1 MGRVY
6 KRGNTWYIDYRWNG
20 ERIRRKVGGDKS
32 TAKLVLKKAEI
43 DIAKQEAGL
52 GRQKVK
58 FSKFLKEHREH
69 VRATNSPGT
78 IRRYRAC
85 LDNFESFIAPQGLT
99 WLSDVTPM
107 VIERYKAKR
116 LVEGAQPKTVNVEL
130 DAVSGLFSR
139 AVKLELLETNP
150 VAKAGRAKEHSPKP
164 PRFLSAAEIERV
176 KQACDGQV
184 RDIFEVLIETGM
196 RRGEIENL
204 QWSDVDLANGWI
216 HIQPRGDWTPKHGR
230 SRKVPMR
237 PRVSEILLHRRRE
250 AKHPWVFHRP
260 SGEKVGHLWC
270 LLSRAYKKAG
280 VRNACVHTTRH
291 TFASHAVMS
300 GVDLYTVGKLLGHS
314 DVKTTQ
320 VYAHLAQD
328 HLKRAANLI
337 RFGLRVIEG
346 TGKAQRASGKPEPV
360 VLEAV
365 RKPG

>member
-20 ERIRRKVGGDKS
+20 KRARRRAGGDKR
-32 TAKLVLKKAEI
+32 TAELLLKKVEI
-43 DIAKQEAGL
+43 DIVKQEAGL
-52 GRQKVK
+52 GRQKVR
-58 FSKFLKEHREH
+58 FFEFLKEHREH
-69 VRATNSPGT
+69 VRATKSSGT

-85 LDNFESFIAPQGLT
+85 LDNFERFIALLGAM

-107 VIERYKAKR
+107 VVERYKAKR
-116 LVEGAQPKTVNVEL
+116 LAEGAQPKTVNVEL
-130 DAVSGLFSR
+130 DAVSGLFGR
-139 AVKLELLETNP
+139 AVKLDLLETNP
-150 VAKAGRAKEHSPKP
+150 VAKAGRTKEQSRKP
-164 PRFLSAAEIERV
+164 PRFLSAPEIERV

-196 RRGEIENL
+196 RRGELENL
-204 QWSDVDLANGWI
+204 RWSDVDLANGWI
-216 HIQPRGDWTPKHGR
+216 HIQPRDDWTPKHGR

-237 PRVSEILLHRRRE
+237 PRVREILLRRRCD
-250 AKHPWVFHRP
+250 AKYDWVFHRA
-260 SGEKVGHLWC
+260 SGERLGHLWH
-270 LLSRAYKKAG
+270 LLSRAYRKAG

-314 DVKTTQ
+314 DVTTTQ
-320 VYAHLAQD
+320 IYAHLAQD

-346 TGKAQRASGKPEPV
+346 TRKAQRVSGEPEPAA
-360 VLEAV
+360 LQAV
-365 RKPG
+365 TK